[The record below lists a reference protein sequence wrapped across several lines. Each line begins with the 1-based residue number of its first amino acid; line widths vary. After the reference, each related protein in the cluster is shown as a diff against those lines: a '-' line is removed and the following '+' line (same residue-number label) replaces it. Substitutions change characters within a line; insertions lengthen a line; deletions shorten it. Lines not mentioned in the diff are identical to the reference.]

1 MSMTRVNDRFETP
14 PEAAMHVG
22 TFGFWGLP
30 REDYLM
36 HVLTFSQ
43 ARAELKQTM
52 DDVCR
57 DHEPAIITRQR
68 GEPVVLLSLEDY
80 NGMNETL
87 YLTAS
92 PKNASRLR
100 ASIAQHQAG
109 QAVTK
114 ELNTNEQAETDQ
126 QR

>member
-1 MSMTRVNDRFETP
+1 
-14 PEAAMHVG
+14 
-22 TFGFWGLP
+22 
-30 REDYLM
+30 M

-68 GEPVVLLSLEDY
+68 GEPVVMLSLEDY
-80 NGMNETL
+80 NGLTETL
-87 YLTAS
+87 YLTSSA
-92 PKNASRLR
+92 KNASRLR
-100 ASIAQHQAG
+100 SSIAQLRAG
-109 QAVTK
+109 KAVTK
-114 ELNTNEQAETDQ
+114 ELITNEQEEAEQ

>member
-1 MSMTRVNDRFETP
+1 
-14 PEAAMHVG
+14 
-22 TFGFWGLP
+22 
-30 REDYLM
+30 M

-68 GEPVVLLSLEDY
+68 GEPVVMLSLEDY

-87 YLTAS
+87 HLMAS
-92 PKNASRLR
+92 SKNASRLR
-100 ASIAQHQAG
+100 ASIAQLQAG
-109 QAVTK
+109 RAVTK
-114 ELNTNEQAETDQ
+114 ELITNEQAKTEQ

>member
-1 MSMTRVNDRFETP
+1 
-14 PEAAMHVG
+14 
-22 TFGFWGLP
+22 
-30 REDYLM
+30 M

-68 GEPVVLLSLEDY
+68 GEPVVMLSLEDY

-92 PKNASRLR
+92 SKNASRLR
-100 ASIAQHQAG
+100 ASIAQLQAG

>member
-1 MSMTRVNDRFETP
+1 
-14 PEAAMHVG
+14 
-22 TFGFWGLP
+22 
-30 REDYLM
+30 M

-68 GEPVVLLSLEDY
+68 GEPVVMLSLEDY

-87 YLTAS
+87 HLMAS
-92 PKNASRLR
+92 SKNASRLR
-100 ASIAQHQAG
+100 ASIAQLHAG
-109 QAVTK
+109 QAVAKDLITD
-114 ELNTNEQAETDQ
+114 EQAETEQ

>member
-1 MSMTRVNDRFETP
+1 
-14 PEAAMHVG
+14 
-22 TFGFWGLP
+22 
-30 REDYLM
+30 M

-68 GEPVVLLSLEDY
+68 GEPVVMLSLEDY
-80 NGMNETL
+80 NGLTETL

-92 PKNASRLR
+92 TKNASRLR
-100 ASIAQHQAG
+100 SSIAQLRDG
-109 QAVTK
+109 KAVTK
-114 ELNTNEQAETDQ
+114 ELTINEQEEAE
-126 QR
+126 